1 MPRVSWHNFT
11 GGLVTTTLAS
21 RYDLQKFGTF
31 LQACTN
37 AIPNIHGDI
46 ERRPGM
52 EYIATLEGESY
63 LLPFQ
68 FSSEESENYVLV
80 FTDSCLK
87 VYSPYEQAWECCVSY
102 CSTCAA
108 QVTVSTGGVY
118 SGGTTICLCAGCY
131 CVCLVG
137 ASGYCNLGSGEI
149 ITAKMCIPAKST
161 VRICAANCTSGY
173 RTGGHFNA
181 TVASKTCKDYYGGG
195 SSGIVICCGTAIC
208 GILAAAGG
216 GATVCNGCGTC
227 GNNYIGGR
235 GGGVMCGGHVG
246 HGICS
251 VYYNGCGACGGA
263 CNQDGCGGYCCVTGA
278 TACCAIGNY
287 YFYGAGGAGGMCCG
301 TMWSSVCR
309 VSTPHSC
316 CQGCVRITQYCALNE
331 TNSDDGTITLPLGI
345 NHPYALADIPLISY
359 AQVGDIVYLAHAN
372 YPLHKLT
379 RSGDYGSYCWE
390 LTNVILNQSIGAPVI
405 NSVQCHR
412 GYVCGT
418 CCNGGC
424 CYCCQYCMH
433 ECSCLCYRVSAVDC
447 DGIESLPSESC
458 GTCFRYPTDWV
469 QGDYVTLCWNNV
481 DGACEYNVYRDSAGY
496 YGLIGISCGCTC
508 FQDENFE
515 PDIAITPKEDW
526 NPFESGNNPCS
537 VAFHHQRL
545 TIGGTKDAPSSFYMS
560 RTGDFESFRKSR
572 PLQDDDPVEY
582 MVSSN
587 AVDDIHWLVSFGS
600 LFLGTSGA
608 EYTADSSG
616 AAITPSDV
624 RINTQSYWGSK
635 NLKPLI
641 IGSAILHEQ
650 RLGSHIREIAYNW
663 EIDGYAGND
672 LSLLAPELVEGHKI
686 IQWAYQQSPG
696 SNIWMVRD
704 DGVLL
709 CLTYMR
715 EQNIYAWSKH
725 TTLGEVKSVVVLC
738 GNNED
743 VVWLVVKRWIE
754 GKERYF
760 LEKMSSRLT
769 EDTKVEDVFFVD
781 CGVVLENA
789 ISTDQTPS
797 TTICGAS
804 HLISETVSVLNVGS
818 PEGEQTVG
826 ENGSVEL
833 QYAAS
838 GKVVVGLPY
847 DTVISPLPI
856 ETDTQQ
862 AGSTTGMHRAYG
874 KTTIRFHRSLGGQYA
889 ATKQGDLGREDF
901 WEDAEYYDIPY
912 LPEYWGDPCKLFTG
926 DIDVVPPSGQDTDT
940 SIILKQS
947 QPLPFRV
954 TSITANVDFGEAP

>member
-37 AIPNIHGDI
+37 VIPNIHGDI

-52 EYIATLEGESY
+52 EYIATLSGCAY

-68 FSSEESENYVLV
+68 FSSAPEDNFILA
-80 FTDSCLK
+80 FQCSCTI
-87 VYSPYEQAWECCVSY
+87 VYCGTNGCCVGCVVGCTHPY
-102 CSTCAA
+102 CMNHLCEVDYA
-108 QVTVSTGGVY
+108 QVADVVY
-118 SGGTTICLCAGCY
+118 FAHCCY
-131 CVCLVG
+131 PLYKLSRTDKSN
-137 ASGYCNLGSGEI
+137 ASGYCWC
-149 ITAKMCIPAKST
+149 MQC
-161 VRICAANCTSGY
+161 
-173 RTGGHFNA
+173 
-181 TVASKTCKDYYGGG
+181 VA
-195 SSGIVICCGTAIC
+195 
-208 GILAAAGG
+208 
-216 GATVCNGCGTC
+216 
-227 GNNYIGGR
+227 
-235 GGGVMCGGHVG
+235 
-246 HGICS
+246 
-251 VYYNGCGACGGA
+251 
-263 CNQDGCGGYCCVTGA
+263 
-278 TACCAIGNY
+278 
-287 YFYGAGGAGGMCCG
+287 
-301 TMWSSVCR
+301 
-309 VSTPHSC
+309 
-316 CQGCVRITQYCALNE
+316 
-331 TNSDDGTITLPLGI
+331 
-345 NHPYALADIPLISY
+345 
-359 AQVGDIVYLAHAN
+359 
-372 YPLHKLT
+372 
-379 RSGDYGSYCWE
+379 
-390 LTNVILNQSIGAPVI
+390 LNQSLCAPSTPTVTAT
-405 NSVQCHR
+405 C
-412 GYVCGT
+412 GMVCG
-418 CCNGGC
+418 CCDWNSQLGCYNC
-424 CYCCQYCMH
+424 CYCCEYTMH
-433 ECSCLCYRVSAVDC
+433 LCSCLGYKVSAVDC
-447 DGIESLPSESC
+447 DGIESLPSC
-458 GTCFRYPTDWV
+458 ARCITFRYPTDWV
-469 QGDYVTLCWNNV
+469 AGDHVTVCWGCV
-481 DGACEYNVYRDSAGY
+481 SGACEYNIYRDSAGY
-496 YGLIGISCGCTC
+496 YGLIGVACGASCCC
-508 FQDENFE
+508 FIDENYE
-515 PDIAITPKEDW
+515 PDMTVTPKEDW

-537 VAFHHQRL
+537 VTFHHQRL

-587 AVDDIHWLVSFGS
+587 SVDDIHWMASFGS

-686 IQWAYQQSPG
+686 VQWAFQQSPG
-696 SNIWMVRD
+696 SNIWIVRD

-725 TTLGEVKSVVVLC
+725 TTKGRVISVCVLC
-738 GNNED
+738 GESEDILWLVVARQVNGQEKYFLERMHLRLQEDED
-743 VVWLVVKRWIE
+743 VVDSF
-754 GKERYF
+754 Y
-760 LEKMSSRLT
+760 
-769 EDTKVEDVFFVD
+769 VD
-781 CGVVLENA
+781 SGVVITNSNQA
-789 ISTDQTPS
+789 
-797 TTICGAS
+797 TTVCGAC
-804 HLISETVSVLNVGS
+804 HLIGETVSVLNVGS

-833 QYAAS
+833 QYATS

-847 DTVISPLPI
+847 DSVISPLPV

-874 KTTIRFHRSLGGQYA
+874 KTTLRFYRSLGGQYA
-889 ATKQGDLGREDF
+889 ATKQGDLGNEDF

-912 LPEYWGDPCKLFTG
+912 LPEYWGEPCKLFTG
-926 DIDVVPPSGQDTDT
+926 DIDVILPSGQDTDT

-954 TSITANVDFGEAP
+954 TSITTNVDFGETP